1 MYVKVKK
8 KSVICRHIM
17 WIEPVSTLEL
27 VFKGLIV
34 GILASAPMGPVG
46 VLTIQRTLNKG
57 RWYGMVTGLG
67 AAVSDII
74 YAALSILG
82 MSFVMDFIEKP
93 SNMFWFK
100 VIGGMLLMIFGI
112 YTYLSNPTQNLRP
125 TNPNKGSLMHNGI
138 TGFLVTFSNPL
149 IILLFIALMARFE
162 FVVPEHYLE
171 QGLGYIAIFGGAI
184 LWWLCLTYV
193 INKVRNKFQV
203 STICKI
209 NRIIGSIVIVAG
221 FLGFVWALLP
231 KFGISI

>member
-1 MYVKVKK
+1 MKK

-17 WIEPVSTLEL
+17 WIEPVNTLEL
-27 VFKGLIV
+27 VIKGLIV

-74 YAALSILG
+74 YAAISLLG
-82 MSFVMDFIEKP
+82 MSFVMAIIENP
-93 SNMFWFK
+93 RNMFWFK
-100 VIGGMLLMIFGI
+100 VIGGILLMFFGI
-112 YTYLSNPTQNLRP
+112 YTYLSNPTNNLRP
-125 TNPNKGSLMHNGI
+125 ANPNKGSLWHNGI

-162 FVVPEHYLE
+162 FVVPEHYWE
-171 QGLGYIAIFGGAI
+171 QGLGYESIFAGAL
-184 LWWLCLTYV
+184 LWWCGLTY
-193 INKVRNKFQV
+193 IIDKVRTKFQV
-203 STICKI
+203 STICLI

-221 FLGFVWALLP
+221 FIGFLWALLP
-231 KFGISI
+231 HFGINI

>member
-1 MYVKVKK
+1 MKK

-17 WIEPVSTLEL
+17 WIEPVNTLEL
-27 VFKGLIV
+27 VIKGLIV

-74 YAALSILG
+74 YAAISLLG
-82 MSFVMDFIEKP
+82 MSFVMEIIENP
-93 SNMFWFK
+93 RNMFWFK
-100 VIGGMLLMIFGI
+100 VIGGILLMFFGI
-112 YTYLSNPTQNLRP
+112 YTYLSNPTNNLRP
-125 TNPNKGSLMHNGI
+125 TNPNKGSLWHNGI

-162 FVVPEHYLE
+162 FVVPEHYWE
-171 QGLGYIAIFGGAI
+171 QGLGYVAIFAGAL
-184 LWWLCLTYV
+184 LWWFGLTY
-193 INKVRNKFQV
+193 IIDKVRTKFQV
-203 STICKI
+203 STICLI

-221 FLGFVWALLP
+221 FIGFLWALLP
-231 KFGISI
+231 HFGINI

>member
-1 MYVKVKK
+1 MKK

-17 WIEPVSTLEL
+17 WIEPVNTLEL
-27 VFKGLIV
+27 VIKGLIV

-74 YAALSILG
+74 YAAISLLG
-82 MSFVMDFIEKP
+82 MSFVMEIIENP
-93 SNMFWFK
+93 RNMFWFK
-100 VIGGMLLMIFGI
+100 VIGGILLMFFGI
-112 YTYLSNPTQNLRP
+112 YTYLSNPTNNLRP
-125 TNPNKGSLMHNGI
+125 ANPNKGSLWHNGI

-162 FVVPEHYLE
+162 FVVPEHYWE
-171 QGLGYIAIFGGAI
+171 QGLGYIAIFAGALI
-184 LWWLCLTYV
+184 WWFGLTYI

-209 NRIIGSIVIVAG
+209 NRLIGSVVIIAG
-221 FLGFVWALLP
+221 FLGFLWALLP
-231 KFGISI
+231 NLGINI

>member
-1 MYVKVKK
+1 MKK
-8 KSVICRHIM
+8 KSVICKRIM
-17 WIEPVSTLEL
+17 WIEPVNTLEL
-27 VFKGLIV
+27 VIKGLIV

-74 YAALSILG
+74 YAAISLLG
-82 MSFVMDFIEKP
+82 MSFVMDFIENP
-93 SNMFWFK
+93 RNMFWFK
-100 VIGGMLLMIFGI
+100 VIGGILLMFFGI
-112 YTYLSNPTQNLRP
+112 YTYLSNPTNNLRP
-125 TNPNKGSLMHNGI
+125 ANPNKGSLWHNGI

-162 FVVPEHYLE
+162 FVVPEHYWE
-171 QGLGYIAIFGGAI
+171 QGLGYIAIFAGALI
-184 LWWLCLTYV
+184 WWFGLTYI

-209 NRIIGSIVIVAG
+209 NRLIGSVVIIAG
-221 FLGFVWALLP
+221 FLGFLWALLP
-231 KFGISI
+231 NLSINI

>member
-1 MYVKVKK
+1 MKK

-17 WIEPVSTLEL
+17 WIEPVNTIEL
-27 VFKGLIV
+27 VIKGLIV

-57 RWYGMVTGLG
+57 RWFGLVTGFG

-74 YAALSILG
+74 YAAVSLLG
-82 MSFVMDFIEKP
+82 MSFVMDFIENP
-93 SNMFWFK
+93 RNMFWFK
-100 VIGGMLLMIFGI
+100 VIGGILLMIFGI
-112 YTYLSNPTQNLRP
+112 YTYLSNPTENLRP
-125 TNPNKGSLMHNGI
+125 TSHNKGSLMHNGI

-171 QGLGYIAIFGGAI
+171 QGLGYLAIFAGAMI
-184 LWWLCLTYV
+184 WWFGLTYL
-193 INKVRNKFQV
+193 IDKLRSRFQV
-203 STICKI
+203 NTICLI

-221 FLGFVWALLP
+221 FIGFIWALLP
-231 KFGISI
+231 HFGINI

>member
-1 MYVKVKK
+1 MKK
-8 KSVICRHIM
+8 KSVICKRIM
-17 WIEPVSTLEL
+17 WIEPVNTLEL
-27 VFKGLIV
+27 VIKGLIV

-74 YAALSILG
+74 YAAISLLG
-82 MSFVMDFIEKP
+82 MSFVMDFIENP
-93 SNMFWFK
+93 RNMFWFK
-100 VIGGMLLMIFGI
+100 VIGGILLMFFGI
-112 YTYLSNPTQNLRP
+112 YTYLSNPTNNLRP
-125 TNPNKGSLMHNGI
+125 ANPNKGSLWHNGI

-162 FVVPEHYLE
+162 FVVPEHYWE
-171 QGLGYIAIFGGAI
+171 QGLGYIAIFAGALI
-184 LWWLCLTYV
+184 WWFGLTYI

-209 NRIIGSIVIVAG
+209 NRLIGSVVIIAG
-221 FLGFVWALLP
+221 FLGFLWALLP
-231 KFGISI
+231 NLGINI

>member
-1 MYVKVKK
+1 
-8 KSVICRHIM
+8 M
-17 WIEPVSTLEL
+17 WIEPVNTLEL
-27 VFKGLIV
+27 VIKGLIV

-57 RWYGMVTGLG
+57 RWFGLVTGFG

-74 YAALSILG
+74 YAAVSLLG
-82 MSFVMDFIEKP
+82 MSFVMDFIENP
-93 SNMFWFK
+93 RNMFWFK

-112 YTYLSNPTQNLRP
+112 YTYLSNPTENLRP
-125 TNPNKGSLMHNGI
+125 TSQNKGSLMHNGI

-171 QGLGYIAIFGGAI
+171 QGLGYLAIFAGAMI
-184 LWWLCLTYV
+184 WWFGLTYL
-193 INKVRNKFQV
+193 IDKLRSRFQV
-203 STICKI
+203 NTICLI

-221 FLGFVWALLP
+221 FIGFIWALLP
-231 KFGISI
+231 HFGINI